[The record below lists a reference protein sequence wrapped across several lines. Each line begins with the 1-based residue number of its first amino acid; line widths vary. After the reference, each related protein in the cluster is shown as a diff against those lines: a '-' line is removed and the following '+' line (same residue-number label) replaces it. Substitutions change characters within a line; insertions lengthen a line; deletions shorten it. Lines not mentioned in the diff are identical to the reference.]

1 MTKRQHD
8 LQRKRQQCEVRT
20 MLSIATNRPHTRILT
35 LHFCDYQGRVRTLGN
50 CVHLASSGTGRSALR
65 FPNRRASV
73 LKTRVQRKLGPVDI
87 H

>member
-35 LHFCDYQGRVRTLGN
+35 LHFCNYQGRLRTLGN
-50 CVHLASSGTGRSALR
+50 CVHLASPIDCQAEGAECPS
-65 FPNRRASV
+65 FPEQARIC
-73 LKTRVQRKLGPVDI
+73 T
-87 H
+87 